1 MTIIA
6 IANSKGGVG
15 KSTLCTLIA
24 SELAAHGSQVLVLD
38 ADAQQSCS
46 QWAERCRRAGTLPTG
61 LRTEPIGTV
70 KELAARL
77 KSRDDADVILIDVQ
91 GSMNDLLTTAIVAS
105 DLTLVPTKA
114 TVMEVVETVKLFE
127 WASNLRRA
135 PLRLVLNRVE
145 GIDRKTVAFNDAIEM
160 IRRHRLHGLSTLV
173 LSRKVYEQFSKDAG
187 TLAQIGNDP
196 AKAEQVG
203 KARKNI
209 ADLIG
214 DILQAINEL
223 NAPAAQS
230 A

>member
-6 IANSKGGVG
+6 FANSKGGVG
-15 KSTLCTLIA
+15 KSTLCTLIG
-24 SELAAHGSQVLVLD
+24 SELAAHDSKVLILD

-46 QWAERCRRAGTLPTG
+46 QWAERCRRAGTLPEG
-61 LRTEPIGTV
+61 LKVEPIGTV
-70 KELAARL
+70 QELTKRL
-77 KSRDDADVILIDVQ
+77 NNREDADVVLIDVQ

-105 DLTLVPTKA
+105 DLTVVPTKA

-127 WASNLRRA
+127 WANNLKRA

-145 GIDRKTVAFNDAIEM
+145 GIDRNTVAFGDAIEL

-187 TLAQIGNDP
+187 TLSMIANDP
-196 AKAEQVG
+196 AKVDQVR

-214 DILQAINEL
+214 DILQAINDL
-223 NAPAAQS
+223 NAVAAQ
-230 A
+230 

>member
-6 IANSKGGVG
+6 FANSKGGVG
-15 KSTLCTLIA
+15 KSTLCTLIG
-24 SELAAHGSQVLVLD
+24 SELAAHGSRVLILD
-38 ADAQQSCS
+38 ADAQQSCL
-46 QWAERCRRAGTLPTG
+46 QWADRCRLAGTLPAG
-61 LRTEPIGTV
+61 LVIEPIGKV
-70 KELAARL
+70 QELTRRL
-77 KSRDDADVILIDVQ
+77 NNSDDADVILIDVQ

-127 WASNLRRA
+127 WAANLKRA

-145 GIDRKTVAFNDAIEM
+145 GIDRNTVAFTDAIAL
-160 IRRHRLHGLSTLV
+160 IRQHRLQGLSTLV

-187 TLAQIGNDP
+187 TLTQIAKDP
-196 AKAEQVG
+196 AKADQVG

-214 DILQAINEL
+214 DILQAINDL
-223 NAPAAQS
+223 NAVAAQ
-230 A
+230 